1 MSDDFL
7 DLIDCRYTVLTSMVD
22 LIEHW
27 SDNDVVERQMAD
39 LIRQYQQWTKWIDQA
54 VDKAK
59 RDESMV

>member
-7 DLIDCRYTVLTSMVD
+7 DLIECRYTVLTSMVD

-27 SDNDVVERQMAD
+27 ADNDVVERQMAD
-39 LIRQYQQWTKWIDQA
+39 LINQYQQWTKWIDQA
-54 VDKAK
+54 VDQAK

>member
-1 MSDDFL
+1 MCDDFL
-7 DLIDCRYTVLTSMVD
+7 D

-54 VDKAK
+54 VDQAK

>member
-27 SDNDVVERQMAD
+27 ADNDVVERQMAD

-54 VDKAK
+54 VDQAK

>member
-27 SDNDVVERQMAD
+27 ADNDVVERQMAD
-39 LIRQYQQWTKWIDQA
+39 LIKQYQQWTKWIDQA
-54 VDKAK
+54 VDQAK